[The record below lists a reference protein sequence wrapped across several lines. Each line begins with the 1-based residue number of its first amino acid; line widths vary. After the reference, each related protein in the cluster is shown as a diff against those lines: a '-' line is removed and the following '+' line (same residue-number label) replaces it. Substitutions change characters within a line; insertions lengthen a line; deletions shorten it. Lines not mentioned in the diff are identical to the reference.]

1 MRNLTIVTIDRLL
14 SQYPT
19 YRECSIFVETGTYL
33 GDTIIQLASHF
44 EKLYTIEISNVAY
57 VKAREKSKVRGIR
70 NIKFINN
77 DSVSSLKKLV
87 KRIKQPCI
95 FFLDAHVTENNTG
108 FTGRGNE
115 DVPLLTELTIIKNF
129 MYQCV
134 IIIDDYRLFGMP
146 KSIHTAQ
153 ADWSNIT
160 FDSIKS
166 IIPEQRI
173 EAIYIDPEYN
183 LNINTRNDRLI
194 ILLKPMLNPRK

>member
-134 IIIDDYRLFGMP
+134 IIIDD
-146 KSIHTAQ
+146 
-153 ADWSNIT
+153 
-160 FDSIKS
+160 
-166 IIPEQRI
+166 
-173 EAIYIDPEYN
+173 
-183 LNINTRNDRLI
+183 
-194 ILLKPMLNPRK
+194 